1 MKRLF
6 LSLFLGGVLGLCACC
21 TERSQ
26 VAKGTQ
32 CTVPF
37 RELTNYFIRTDAPKE
52 RFVKVFFS
60 QEEFHSIFGMAAFM
74 GPNGR
79 PSKVDFEHEV
89 VIAVAMPPR
98 NQACTLRVTEVVKE
112 EGGLVFHYTQTL
124 GEPLTYTIRPNLLIA
139 IAKSDIKSNISFLY
153 VNESERP

>member
-1 MKRLF
+1 MTRLA
-6 LSLFLGGVLGLCACC
+6 LSLLSIITLGLCMCC
-21 TERSQ
+21 TRSARLVEEAQ
-26 VAKGTQ
+26 YS
-32 CTVPF
+32 VPF

-79 PSKVDFEHEV
+79 PSKVDFEQEV

-153 VNESERP
+153 SDE

>member
-1 MKRLF
+1 MTRLA
-6 LSLFLGGVLGLCACC
+6 LSLLSIITLGLCMCC
-21 TERSQ
+21 TRSARL
-26 VAKGTQ
+26 VEEAQ

-74 GPNGR
+74 GANGR

-89 VIAVAMPPR
+89 VIAVAMPPM